1 MFFRWFGCPLGL
13 SRSSSADHGRNE
25 WLYFDW
31 FLLRWSLVILF
42 FFLEEGWHCV
52 FYLPA
57 LNLPKVFICTPLS
70 HDKWV
75 PWWELCPFL
84 SRACRLWKGTA
95 SSFAYTLSLPGEKR
109 KSRSLPSFTFNA
121 SPFIFCNSFCVE
133 SAFLITLFA
142 SCICTIHSLW
152 GHFYY
157 SRRVVIC
164 IKSEE

>member
-1 MFFRWFGCPLGL
+1 MSSGAFKKFIC
-13 SRSSSADHGRNE
+13 RSWQKWMIVFWLVSSQMISCDP
-25 WLYFDW
+25 F
-31 FLLRWSLVILF
+31 F
-42 FFLEEGWHCV
+42 FFLEEGRHCV

-57 LNLPKVFICTPLS
+57 LNLLKVFICTPLS

-84 SRACRLWKGTA
+84 SGACRLWKGTA
-95 SSFAYTLSLPGEKR
+95 SSFAHTLSLPGEKR
-109 KSRSLPSFTFNA
+109 KSRSLPSFTFSA

-152 GHFYY
+152 GHLYY